1 MLVAFLLYSDGIQTI
16 IRMSAIY
23 GAEIGIDTNARIAA
37 FVLVQF
43 VGIPFTFVFG
53 ALAGRVGVKPA
64 LYLGLGT
71 YIGICL
77 LAYFMSTTLHF
88 FALALLV
95 GMVQGGCQAL
105 SRSVFARMIP
115 RHKSSQY
122 FGFFSVSEKFAGI
135 AGPALFAS
143 SLTLFGSSRIAIVSV
158 IVFFVAG
165 GLVLA
170 RVNVAAGE
178 AQARAANAP
187 DAP

>member
-1 MLVAFLLYSDGIQTI
+1 
-16 IRMSAIY
+16 
-23 GAEIGIDTNARIAA
+23 
-37 FVLVQF
+37 
-43 VGIPFTFVFG
+43 
-53 ALAGRVGVKPA
+53 
-64 LYLGLGT
+64 
-71 YIGICL
+71 
-77 LAYFMSTTLHF
+77 
-88 FALALLV
+88 
-95 GMVQGGCQAL
+95 
-105 SRSVFARMIP
+105 MIP